1 MYLTEISAVPDVVLP
16 LAALKQH
23 LRLGTGFSDDDLM
36 DDVLMSALRSA
47 VASIEKRTGKA
58 LFQRDY
64 LCILL
69 GWQHVDYQ
77 TLPIAPV
84 ESVSAV
90 VTKSRNDDVVAD
102 LAGDV
107 RLTKDAQRPRLAS
120 LRATLPAIPVDG
132 SVEITLTAGFSA
144 DWDGL
149 KPDLQ
154 QAVLML
160 AGFNYEHRMPDTT
173 GDTAWPA
180 PVASLLSPYL
190 TVRLF
195 EGAAK

>member
-1 MYLTEISAVPDVVLP
+1 MYFTELSAVPDVVLP

-23 LRLGTGFSDDDLM
+23 LRLGTGFADDDLM
-36 DDVLMSALRSA
+36 DDLLMSVLRSA
-47 VASIEKRTGKA
+47 VASIEARTGKA
-58 LFQRDY
+58 LFQRDF
-64 LCILL
+64 LCVFQ

-77 TLPIAPV
+77 TLPIAPIA
-84 ESVSAV
+84 SVSAV

-102 LAGDV
+102 IAGDV
-107 RLTKDAQRPRLAS
+107 RLIKDPQRPRLVAMG
-120 LRATLPAIPVDG
+120 ACLPVVPSEG
-132 SVEITLTAGFSA
+132 SVEVTLTAGFSA

-154 QAVLML
+154 QAILML
-160 AGFNYEHRMPDTT
+160 AGFTYEHRMPEMA

-180 PVASLLSPYL
+180 PVAGLLSPYL

-195 EGAAK
+195 EGVQK